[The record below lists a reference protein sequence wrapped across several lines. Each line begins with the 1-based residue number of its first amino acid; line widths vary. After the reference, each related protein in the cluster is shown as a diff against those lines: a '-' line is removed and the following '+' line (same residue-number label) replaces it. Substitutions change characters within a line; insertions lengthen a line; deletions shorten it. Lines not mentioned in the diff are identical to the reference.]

1 MEGSLRQ
8 IPLSELGD
16 TIGTPPS
23 QRLKDSVK
31 RMGIIQPVILTEQAD
46 ESGEIHLAIVDGNR
60 RVAAA
65 RAAGMEQIPA
75 VVFEGLE
82 PNTIAETTLASNS
95 FRTSN
100 YLAEFWALKQLE
112 RNQYQYNDI
121 VAASGMASSTLKLR
135 NSLSGL
141 HRDLFVA
148 LRNGQINQTEAT
160 AAAKLPRHQQDALAE
175 TFRRTGKLTRRDI
188 QAFAPPDSKTKQ
200 TGDKVAD
207 QLAAAAIDAAKV
219 GYSKA
224 EFLEMAGRIWD
235 TSVHDT
241 NAQSDQDRDE
251 QVMSDQAPV
260 EPFPDLAAHKWDTG
274 ES

>member
-65 RAAGMEQIPA
+65 RAAGMDQIPA

-82 PNTIAETTLASNS
+82 PTTIAETTLASNS

-121 VAASGMASSTLKLR
+121 VAASGMA
-135 NSLSGL
+135 
-141 HRDLFVA
+141 
-148 LRNGQINQTEAT
+148 
-160 AAAKLPRHQQDALAE
+160 
-175 TFRRTGKLTRRDI
+175 
-188 QAFAPPDSKTKQ
+188 
-200 TGDKVAD
+200 
-207 QLAAAAIDAAKV
+207 
-219 GYSKA
+219 
-224 EFLEMAGRIWD
+224 
-235 TSVHDT
+235 
-241 NAQSDQDRDE
+241 
-251 QVMSDQAPV
+251 
-260 EPFPDLAAHKWDTG
+260 
-274 ES
+274 